1 MKTTLEV
8 EIGQVKQRDAVVII
22 VCTDGGIVPGLRY
35 EVHRGCKGT
44 AFPRNFCVLQNA
56 FTGSKTREQG
66 PTDHFILPNHP
77 EIHEKLFSGVK
88 VGLNKMDNLNF
99 MSNLSKTH
107 QIYHFRLILLFC
119 YLQTWQKSYRPT
131 HILHIHSLYI
141 LRFPNSLYMRESHNV
156 F

>member
-56 FTGSKTREQG
+56 FTGSKPRKQE

-77 EIHEKLFSGVK
+77 EIHEKIVK
-88 VGLNKMDNLNF
+88 RGQSWD
-99 MSNLSKTH
+99 
-107 QIYHFRLILLFC
+107 
-119 YLQTWQKSYRPT
+119 KSFISAVPIQSMCFTDRT
-131 HILHIHSLYI
+131 
-141 LRFPNSLYMRESHNV
+141 RESTSL
-156 F
+156 